1 VLELYQDY
9 FQRIEK
15 TTIIMR
21 LLVVL
26 VVPSLAWYNQELDLF
41 DLVEE
46 EVNRNFYDDM
56 EINQSAALPQQKS
69 EKLTG
74 RWPWSFILTKM
85 ILWMLRSSSGSW
97 PPSTRCGMTRQEE
110 KDVQQSAGG
119 GA

>member
-1 VLELYQDY
+1 
-9 FQRIEK
+9 
-15 TTIIMR
+15 MR

-69 EKLTG
+69 EKLA
-74 RWPWSFILTKM
+74 R
-85 ILWMLRSSSGSW
+85 
-97 PPSTRCGMTRQEE
+97 
-110 KDVQQSAGG
+110 
-119 GA
+119 